1 MISIHF
7 ECFIINRCLLWFEN
21 KRQPVISKVS
31 KIYSLWPK
39 YWDWGR
45 NEGTYGPQLISC
57 DIPKELK
64 DLVPKAISLIT
75 KNSCHIEL
83 DHNLRVIYNKPVVK
97 KQFGVC
103 VQAFRFATID
113 LSVRLIE
120 WLEILKIL
128 GADKIYFYKFSAHE
142 NMEKVLDFYTKQV

>member
-1 MISIHF
+1 VISIHF
-7 ECFIINRCLLWFEN
+7 QCSIIDRCLLWFEDQ
-21 KRQPVISKVS
+21 RQPIISKVS
-31 KIYSLWPK
+31 TIYSIWPT

-45 NEGTYGPQLISC
+45 NKGIYGPQLISC

-64 DLVPKAISLIT
+64 DLVPKAISLIST
-75 KNSCHIEL
+75 NSCHIEL
-83 DHNLRVIYNKPVVK
+83 DHNLRVIYNKPAVK

-103 VQAFRFATID
+103 VQAFRFATFD
-113 LSVRLIE
+113 FSVRLIE

-128 GADKIYFYKFSAHE
+128 GADKIYFYKFGAHE